1 MYVIGIDP
9 GYGMTGLVL
18 VDDAGNLLDSYTLD
32 RAPGEHEGV
41 RAVNHANEIAGKLDE
56 WIIEKCPPDVRVG
69 IETPT
74 FNGNPLTYSKQWRL
88 IQAIESNLCALALQL
103 KAVKITLAEVNPKTS
118 KRVLTG
124 NGDANKAD
132 MVDKSP
138 FQTCSYMPLPER
150 EALADAWGHAAAA
163 RVAKDVEEL

>member
-1 MYVIGIDP
+1 M
-9 GYGMTGLVL
+9 
-18 VDDAGNLLDSYTLD
+18 DDAGNLLDHDSAG
-32 RAPGEHEGV
+32 RSPGEHEAI
-41 RAVNHANEIAGKLDE
+41 RAVYHAESILE
-56 WIIEKCPPDVRVG
+56 VIEHWIFRNCSADVRIG
-69 IETPT
+69 IELPT

-88 IQAIESNLCALALQL
+88 IQAIEGGLHKLA
-103 KAVKITLAEVNPKTS
+103 KGAPAVKITLAEINPTTS

-124 NGDANKAD
+124 NGQASKAD